1 MKNFLIKIRY
11 CGYSADF
18 NVTCEDS
25 AVGIEKAILDKLGKN
40 EVKFEK
46 NGFTSKIVNGWPM
59 RRLQVTQDLYI
70 QKKSLELEWQ
80 QEHLKE
86 GKYNINMSYIDKK
99 IQEVVKEIIAKEF
112 EQATIQ
118 TKIEDAKS
126 EVSIAT

>member
-1 MKNFLIKIRY
+1 M
-11 CGYSADF
+11 
-18 NVTCEDS
+18 
-25 AVGIEKAILDKLGKN
+25 
-40 EVKFEK
+40 
-46 NGFTSKIVNGWPM
+46 
-59 RRLQVTQDLYI
+59 TQDLYI

-99 IQEVVKEIIAKEF
+99 IQKIVKEIIAKEF